1 MKRLIS
7 IAIAVI
13 ALSPATAS
21 AQGLDLT
28 CQFALTRLDHT
39 TTNVLALDTNAVYW
53 SSHYVAVPG

>member
-21 AQGLDLT
+21 AQD
-28 CQFALTRLDHT
+28 A
-39 TTNVLALDTNAVYW
+39 VLSIVGGPDA
-53 SSHYVAVPG
+53 